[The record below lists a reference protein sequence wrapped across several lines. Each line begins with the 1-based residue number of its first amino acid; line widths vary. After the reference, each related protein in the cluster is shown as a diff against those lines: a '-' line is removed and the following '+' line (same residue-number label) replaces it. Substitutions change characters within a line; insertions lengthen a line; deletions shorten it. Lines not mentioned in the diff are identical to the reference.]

1 VAGTARTTQVR
12 ARERARTRLADTLAA
27 QREREKANEDDLA
40 AFFALDDQITS
51 AAAARDAALADVART
66 HDAAAADAHQGQQNC
81 VHQLHSRGLKV
92 DDIAALTGWSTT
104 AIRKAL
110 RARPT
115 PTTTDDDDTNDDT
128 GDVTGDGDVVE
139 ATGTDAVAEGS
150 VA

>member
-1 VAGTARTTQVR
+1 MAGTARTTQVR

-51 AAAARDAALADVART
+51 AAAARDAALADVACT
-66 HDAAAADAHQGQQNC
+66 YHAAAADAKQGQQNC
-81 VHQLHSRGLKV
+81 VHQLHARGLKV
-92 DDIAALTGWSTT
+92 DDIATLTGWSTT
-104 AIRKAL
+104 EVRKAL

-115 PTTTDDDDTNDDT
+115 PTTNTTNGDT
-128 GDVTGDGDVVE
+128 GDDIGDGDVVE

>member
-12 ARERARTRLADTLAA
+12 ARQRARTRLADTLAA

-51 AAAARDAALADVART
+51 AAAARDAALTDVART

-81 VHQLHSRGLKV
+81 VHQLHHRGLKV
-92 DDIAALTGWSTT
+92 DDIATLTGWSTT

-115 PTTTDDDDTNDDT
+115 TNTTTDDTNDDT
-128 GDVTGDGDVVE
+128 GDGDLVE
-139 ATGTDAVAEGS
+139 ATGTDAAAEGP

>member
-1 VAGTARTTQVR
+1 MAGTARTTQVR

-40 AFFALDDQITS
+40 VFFALDDHITS
-51 AAAARDAALADVART
+51 AAAARDAALADVTRT
-66 HDAAAADAHQGQQNC
+66 YDAAAAAVVQGQQNC
-81 VHQLHSRGLKV
+81 VHQLHARGLKV
-92 DDIAALTGWSTT
+92 DDIATLTGWSTT

-115 PTTTDDDDTNDDT
+115 PTDDTTTDDT
-128 GDVTGDGDVVE
+128 GDGTGDGDLVE
-139 ATGTDAVAEGS
+139 AVGTGAVADGA

>member
-12 ARERARTRLADTLAA
+12 ARQRARTRLADTLAA

-40 AFFALDDQITS
+40 AFFALDDQIQ
-51 AAAARDAALADVART
+51 AAAQVRDAALADVART

-81 VHQLHSRGLKV
+81 VHQLHARGLKV
-92 DDIAALTGWSTT
+92 DNIATLTGWSTT

-115 PTTTDDDDTNDDT
+115 TNTTTDDTNNGDT
-128 GDVTGDGDVVE
+128 GDVTGDGDLV
-139 ATGTDAVAEGS
+139 EGS

>member
-12 ARERARTRLADTLAA
+12 ARQRARTRLADTLAA

-66 HDAAAADAHQGQQNC
+66 HDAATAHAHQGQQNC
-81 VHQLHSRGLKV
+81 VHQLHNRGLKV

-115 PTTTDDDDTNDDT
+115 TTTTTNTTNTNTTNDD
-128 GDVTGDGDVVE
+128 TGDGDVVE
-139 ATGTDAVAEGS
+139 ATVTDAVAEGS

>member
-1 VAGTARTTQVR
+1 MAGTARTTQVR

-66 HDAAAADAHQGQQNC
+66 HDAAAADAKQGQQNC
-81 VHQLHSRGLKV
+81 VHQLHHRGLKV
-92 DDIAALTGWSTT
+92 DDIATLTGWSTT

-115 PTTTDDDDTNDDT
+115 PTTTDDTGDDT
-128 GDVTGDGDVVE
+128 GDGDLVE
-139 ATGTDAVAEGS
+139 ATGTDAAAEGS

>member
-12 ARERARTRLADTLAA
+12 ARERARTRLADT
-27 QREREKANEDDLA
+27 LA

-66 HDAAAADAHQGQQNC
+66 HDAAADHAKQGQQNC
-81 VHQLHSRGLKV
+81 VHQLHHRGLKV
-92 DDIAALTGWSTT
+92 DDIATLTGWSTT

-110 RARPT
+110 RGR
-115 PTTTDDDDTNDDT
+115 PTTTTNTTNDDTNDE
-128 GDVTGDGDVVE
+128 TGDGDLVE
-139 ATGTDAVAEGS
+139 ATVAAVAADGS

>member
-1 VAGTARTTQVR
+1 LPSPTPSPPNASGRKPTKT
-12 ARERARTRLADTLAA
+12 
-27 QREREKANEDDLA
+27 DLA
-40 AFFALDDQITS
+40 AFFALDAQITS
-51 AAAARDAALADVART
+51 TADARDAALADVART

-81 VHQLHSRGLKV
+81 VHQLHDRGLKV

-115 PTTTDDDDTNDDT
+115 PTTNTNDDT
-128 GDVTGDGDVVE
+128 GDGDLVG

>member
-1 VAGTARTTQVR
+1 VTGTARTTQVR
-12 ARERARTRLADTLAA
+12 ARQRARTRLADTLAA

-40 AFFALDDQITS
+40 AFFALDDQIQ
-51 AAAARDAALADVART
+51 AAAQVRDAALADVART

-81 VHQLHSRGLKV
+81 VHQLHARGLKV

-104 AIRKAL
+104 EVRKAL

-115 PTTTDDDDTNDDT
+115 TTDDT
-128 GDVTGDGDVVE
+128 GDDTGDGDVVE
-139 ATGTDAVAEGS
+139 AVGTGAVAAGS

>member
-1 VAGTARTTQVR
+1 VAGTARTTQV
-12 ARERARTRLADTLAA
+12 RARTRLADTLAA

-51 AAAARDAALADVART
+51 AAAARDAALTDVART

-81 VHQLHSRGLKV
+81 VHQLHDRGLKV
-92 DDIAALTGWSTT
+92 DDIATLTGWSTT

-115 PTTTDDDDTNDDT
+115 TNTTTDDTNDDT
-128 GDVTGDGDVVE
+128 GDGDLVE
-139 ATGTDAVAEGS
+139 ATGTDAAAEGP

>member
-40 AFFALDDQITS
+40 AFFAPDDQITS
-51 AAAARDAALADVART
+51 AAAARDAALADIART
-66 HDAAAADAHQGQQNC
+66 HDAAASDAHQGQQNC
-81 VHQLHSRGLKV
+81 VHQLHHRGLKV
-92 DDIAALTGWSTT
+92 DDIATLTGWSTT

-115 PTTTDDDDTNDDT
+115 TNTTTTNGGG
-128 GDVTGDGDVVE
+128 GDVTGDGDLV
-139 ATGTDAVAEGS
+139 EGS